1 MIAATHAP
9 LNTDNKPVLSLQ
21 NISKSFPGVKAL
33 QNVSFSINTGEVH
46 ALLGE
51 NGAGKSTLIK
61 IISGV
66 YQPDSNPDNSLSKHK
81 RTADDTS
88 KIQLDGITVNLD
100 SPRTAQKHGIA
111 TIYQELLL
119 YPELSVAEN
128 IFMGHAPR
136 TRFGTLDWTKTRQ
149 LAREQLASL
158 DIHDLHVDQQVG
170 SLSVGNRQRVEI
182 AKALS
187 QNARILI
194 MDEPT
199 AALTGTDVERLFR
212 IVDLLRQRD
221 VGVIY
226 ISHRLEEIFT
236 LADRVTVLRDG
247 ATVGTRDVSDTTE
260 DLLIN
265 MMVGRTISELY
276 PKQPSVIGAPV
287 LELENVTRAPLT
299 KSISLCLRRG
309 EILGLAG
316 LVGSGRSELAQT
328 IFGITPAQSGKIIHK
343 DRPVSIKSPAKAVEL
358 GIAYVPE
365 DRSTQGLI
373 REMRISENT
382 SMAVLKELSN
392 ATLIDTKAEQLLADQ
407 SIKKFAIRASSS
419 EQLVEKLSGGNQ
431 QKVVLGKWMASR
443 PEVLIMDEP
452 TRGIDVGAKAEIH
465 RLMSELACQGMAVLM
480 ISSELP
486 EIMGMSDTIAVMRE
500 GELVAT
506 FDAADATQ
514 EQIASA
520 MMGSGTTTR
529 TAAAGDE
536 AVTAIHGTA
545 SSQPGIDP

>member
-1 MIAATHAP
+1 MTPAFP
-9 LNTDNKPVLSLQ
+9 PPVLSLHQ
-21 NISKSFPGVKAL
+21 IGKSFPGVKAL
-33 QNVSFSINTGEVH
+33 DNVSFDVRAGEVH

-66 YQPDSNPDNSLSKHK
+66 HQPNTGSIQIDSN
-81 RTADDTS
+81 
-88 KIQLDGITVNLD
+88 TVTID
-100 SPRTAQKHGIA
+100 SPGAAQKSGIA

-128 IFMGHAPR
+128 IFMGHAPKN
-136 TRFGTLDWTKTRQ
+136 RFGMLDWQTMRYQ
-149 LAREQLASL
+149 ARELLNSL
-158 DIHDLHVDQQVG
+158 DIHDLDVHQLVG

-187 QNARILI
+187 QDARILI

-199 AALTGTDVERLFR
+199 AALTGNDVERLFSLVR
-212 IVDLLRQRD
+212 LLRQRD

-247 ATVGTRDVSDTTE
+247 AAVGTQDVSDTTE
-260 DLLIN
+260 NDLIN
-265 MMVGRTISELY
+265 MMVGRTIDDLY
-276 PKQPSVIGAPV
+276 PKQAANIAEPV
-287 LELENVTRAPLT
+287 LELQNLTRTPLT
-299 KSISLCLRRG
+299 RNINLTLRRG

-328 IFGITPAQSGKIIHK
+328 VFGITPAHSGTIIRSGK
-343 DRPVSIKSPAKAVEL
+343 PVHIRSPATAISL

-373 REMRISENT
+373 REMTVRENT
-382 SMAVLKELSN
+382 SMAVLKDISSASFINYESEKQL
-392 ATLIDTKAEQLLADQ
+392 AIDNVNKFNIRTHSIEQ
-407 SIKKFAIRASSS
+407 S
-419 EQLVEKLSGGNQ
+419 VEKLSGGNQ
-431 QKVVLGKWMASR
+431 QKIVLGKWMASH
-443 PEVLIMDEP
+443 PEILIMDEP

-465 RLMSELACQGMAVLM
+465 RLMSELACAGMAVLM

-500 GELVAT
+500 GELVST
-506 FDAADATQ
+506 FTRQEATQ
-514 EQIASA
+514 EQIAAA
-520 MMGSGTTTR
+520 MMGSETTEYNSGVV
-529 TAAAGDE
+529 A
-536 AVTAIHGTA
+536 
-545 SSQPGIDP
+545 